1 MKKLIILGSGAA
13 GLTAAIYAGRSGLEP
28 LVITGDTPGGLLTKT
43 GDVENFPGFPEGI
56 NGFELMNRMRKQAER
71 FGAAFLN
78 ASAEKVIVNPDQTK
92 TLIRWCIVRIV
103 SMSLR
108 VY

>member
-43 GDVENFPGFPEGI
+43 GP
-56 NGFELMNRMRKQAER
+56 L
-71 FGAAFLN
+71 
-78 ASAEKVIVNPDQTK
+78 KVYHT
-92 TLIRWCIVRIV
+92 CC
-103 SMSLR
+103 LR
-108 VY
+108 QHSSC